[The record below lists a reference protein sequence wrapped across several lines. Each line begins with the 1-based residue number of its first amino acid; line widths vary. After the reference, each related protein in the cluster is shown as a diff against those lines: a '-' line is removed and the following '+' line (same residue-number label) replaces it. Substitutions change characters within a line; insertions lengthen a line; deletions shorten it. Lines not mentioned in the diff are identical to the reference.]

1 MLYYDRV
8 LRRAIARTIIDALEN
23 MPVVVLTGMRQTGKS
38 TFLQTEPGL
47 KERRYVSLDD
57 FAQLEAAKENPEGFI
72 DSNEPLTI
80 DEVQKCPEL
89 LTVIKRAV
97 DKRRRPGQFLLS
109 GSANFSI
116 LKGVSESLA
125 GRAVYYTMHPFVRRE
140 MDSKTGEAPFLKT
153 FISAFGKS
161 FLYFFKSAKGTILSS
176 SL

>member
-1 MLYYDRV
+1 MTECFG
-8 LRRAIARTIIDALEN
+8 RAIARTITDALEN

-47 KERRYVSLDD
+47 KERRYVALDD
-57 FAQLEAAKENPEGFI
+57 FAQLRAAKENLEGFI
-72 DSNEPLTI
+72 DSSEPLTI

-116 LKGVSESLA
+116 LKGVSRALPA
-125 GRAVYYTMHPFVRRE
+125 GRFTTPCIRLSGMRW
-140 MDSKTGEAPFLKT
+140 T
-153 FISAFGKS
+153 
-161 FLYFFKSAKGTILSS
+161 AKLAR
-176 SL
+176 LHF